1 MEVTVEIKA
10 NQPVLVYSGR
20 LDEEAATRF
29 NRELSQWVER
39 MLSRNVTALMLDFY
53 EVTFVS
59 GVVLRSMLSMARRVR
74 ARGGAICILNPSA
87 EAQET
92 FEVIRFREIFESYG
106 GKVVTAIP
114 QLVEPSRAPGESET
128 PQLDILIGDRA
139 LSCKDGDTLG
149 TEGSLGAELFA
160 DLPGVGA
167 RPVRFSN
174 DGSYWLATVA
184 QEPGSV
190 VRVDNQVI
198 GPGQQAILKGDHL
211 LQIGEVRVRL
221 RVTLPGV
228 VSKEGEQINEQVQGV
243 FSRTAEWF
251 NRTLN
256 E

>member
-1 MEVTVEIKA
+1 MEVTVEIRA
-10 NQPVLVYSGR
+10 NQPVLIYSGR

-39 MLSRNVTALMLDFY
+39 MLSRNVTTLMLDFS

-74 ARGGAICILNPSA
+74 ARGGAVCIVNPSIDV
-87 EAQET
+87 QET

-106 GKVVTAIP
+106 GKLSMGAPQVVETT
-114 QLVEPSRAPGESET
+114 RAPSQT

-149 TEGSLGAELFA
+149 IEGSLGAELFA
-160 DLPGVGA
+160 GLQGVGA
-167 RPVRFSN
+167 RPVRFQS
-174 DGSYWLATVA
+174 DGSHWLAAVA
-184 QEPGSV
+184 QEPGSM

-198 GPGQQAILKGDHL
+198 GPGQQAILKGDHW

-221 RVTLPGV
+221 HVTLPDAV
-228 VSKEGEQINEQVQGV
+228 NKEGEPINEQVQSV
-243 FSRTAEWF
+243 FSRTANWI
-251 NRTLN
+251 NRTIN

>member
-1 MEVTVEIKA
+1 MEVTVEIRA
-10 NQPVLVYSGR
+10 NQPVLVYNGR

-29 NRELSQWVER
+29 NRELSEWVER
-39 MLSRNVTALMLDFY
+39 MLSRNVTTLMLDFS

-74 ARGGAICILNPSA
+74 ARGGVIGIFNASVY
-87 EAQET
+87 AQET

-106 GKVVTAIP
+106 GKLIMAEP
-114 QLVEPSRAPGESET
+114 QLIDPTRAPSET

-160 DLPGVGA
+160 GLPGVAA
-167 RPVRFSN
+167 RPVRFQS

-184 QEPGSV
+184 HEPGSV

-198 GPGQQAILKGDHL
+198 GSGQQAILKGDHL

-221 RVTLPGV
+221 RVTLPET
-228 VSKEGEQINEQVQGV
+228 VSKEGEPINAQVQSV
-243 FSRTAEWF
+243 FSRAAEWIDKMK
-251 NRTLN
+251 

>member
-1 MEVTVEIKA
+1 MEVTVEIRA

-39 MLSRNVTALMLDFY
+39 MLSRNVMTLMLDFS

-59 GVVLRSMLSMARRVR
+59 GVVLRSILSMARRVR
-74 ARGGAICILNPSA
+74 ARGGAICIANPSIDV
-87 EAQET
+87 QET

-106 GKVVTAIP
+106 GKLTMGAPQVVEAT
-114 QLVEPSRAPGESET
+114 RAPSQT
-128 PQLDILIGDRA
+128 LQLDILIGGRA

-160 DLPGVGA
+160 GLPGVGA
-167 RPVRFSN
+167 RPVQFQS
-174 DGSYWLATVA
+174 DGSHWLARVA
-184 QEPGSV
+184 PEPGSM

-198 GPGQQAILKGDHL
+198 GPGQQAILKGDHW

-221 RVTLPGV
+221 HVTLPDAVG
-228 VSKEGEQINEQVQGV
+228 KEGEQINEQVEGV
-243 FSRTAEWF
+243 FSRTTEWI
-251 NRTLN
+251 NRTLK

>member
-1 MEVTVEIKA
+1 MEVTVEIRA
-10 NQPVLVYSGR
+10 NQPVLIYSGR

-39 MLSRNVTALMLDFY
+39 MLSRNVTTLMLDFS

-74 ARGGAICILNPSA
+74 TRGGAVCVVNPSIDV
-87 EAQET
+87 QET
-92 FEVIRFREIFESYG
+92 FDVIRFREIFESYG
-106 GKVVTAIP
+106 GKLTMGAPQVVETT
-114 QLVEPSRAPGESET
+114 RAPSQT

-160 DLPGVGA
+160 GLQGVGA
-167 RPVRFSN
+167 RPVRFQS
-174 DGSYWLATVA
+174 DGSHWLAAVA
-184 QEPGSV
+184 QEPGSM

-198 GPGQQAILKGDHL
+198 GPGQQAILKGDHW

-221 RVTLPGV
+221 HVTLPDA
-228 VSKEGEQINEQVQGV
+228 VSKEGEPINEQVQSV
-243 FSRTAEWF
+243 FSRTADWI
-251 NRTLN
+251 NRTIN

>member
-1 MEVTVEIKA
+1 MEVTVEIRA
-10 NQPVLVYSGR
+10 NQPVLIYSGR

-39 MLSRNVTALMLDFY
+39 MLSRDVTTLMLDFS

-74 ARGGAICILNPSA
+74 TRGGAVCIVNPSIDV
-87 EAQET
+87 QET

-106 GKVVTAIP
+106 GKLTMGAPQVVETT
-114 QLVEPSRAPGESET
+114 RAPSQT

-160 DLPGVGA
+160 GLQGVGA
-167 RPVRFSN
+167 RPVRFQS
-174 DGSYWLATVA
+174 DGSHWLAAVA
-184 QEPGSV
+184 QEPGSM

-198 GPGQQAILKGDHL
+198 GPGQQATLKGDHW

-221 RVTLPGV
+221 HVTLPDA
-228 VSKEGEQINEQVQGV
+228 VSKEGEPINEQVQSV
-243 FSRTAEWF
+243 FSRTADWI
-251 NRTLN
+251 NRTIN

>member
-1 MEVTVEIKA
+1 MEVTVEIRA

-39 MLSRNVTALMLDFY
+39 MLSRNVMTLVLDFS

-59 GVVLRSMLSMARRVR
+59 GLVLRSMLSMARRVR
-74 ARGGAICILNPSA
+74 ARGGAICIANPSIDV
-87 EAQET
+87 QET

-106 GKVVTAIP
+106 GKLTTGIP
-114 QLVEPSRAPGESET
+114 QVVETTRAPSQT

-160 DLPGVGA
+160 GLTGVGP
-167 RPVRFSN
+167 RPVQFQS
-174 DGSYWLATVA
+174 DGSHWLATVA

-198 GPGQQAILKGDHL
+198 GSGQHAILRGDHW
-211 LQIGEVRVRL
+211 LQIGEVRLRL
-221 RVTLPGV
+221 HVTLPEG
-228 VSKEGEQINEQVQGV
+228 VSKEGERIDDQVQGV
-243 FSRTAEWF
+243 FSQAAEWIDK
-251 NRTLN
+251 TLK

>member
-1 MEVTVEIKA
+1 MEVTVEIRA

-39 MLSRNVTALMLDFY
+39 MLSRNIGTLMLDFS
-53 EVTFVS
+53 EVTIVS

-74 ARGGAICILNPSA
+74 ARGGAICIVNPSID
-87 EAQET
+87 AQET
-92 FEVIRFREIFESYG
+92 FDVIRFREIFESYG
-106 GKVVTAIP
+106 GKIIMAVP
-114 QLVEPSRAPGESET
+114 QLVEPGRAPSEA

-149 TEGSLGAELFA
+149 TEGSLGAELFTG
-160 DLPGVGA
+160 LPGVAA
-167 RPVRFSN
+167 RPVRFNS

-198 GPGQQAILKGDHL
+198 GQGQQAILKGDHL

-221 RVTLPGV
+221 RVTLPGA

-243 FSRTAEWF
+243 FSRTAEWI
-251 NRTLN
+251 NRTLK

>member
-1 MEVTVEIKA
+1 MEVTVEIRA
-10 NQPVLVYSGR
+10 NQPVLVYNGR

-39 MLSRNVTALMLDFY
+39 MLSRSVKTLMLDFS

-59 GVVLRSMLSMARRVR
+59 GVVLRSLLSMARRVR
-74 ARGGAICILNPSA
+74 ARGGVICIVNPSTD
-87 EAQET
+87 AQET
-92 FEVIRFREIFESYG
+92 FDVIRFREIFESYG
-106 GKVVTAIP
+106 GKLFTAVP
-114 QLVEPSRAPGESET
+114 QLVQPIRAPSET

-160 DLPGVGA
+160 DLPGVAA
-167 RPVRFSN
+167 RPVQFRS
-174 DGSYWLATVA
+174 DGSHWVATVA
-184 QEPGSV
+184 REPGSV

-198 GPGQQAILKGDHL
+198 GPGQEAILKADHL

-221 RVTLPGV
+221 RVTLPGA
-228 VSKEGEQINEQVQGV
+228 VSKEGEPINEQVQSV
-243 FSRTAEWF
+243 FSRTAEWI